1 MAHQMCTFVLDRLLF
16 AVEVE
21 RVQEVIRYQDA
32 TPVLTAPDAIAGLI
46 NLRGQIVTAIDLR
59 RRIGL
64 REREQDARP
73 MNIVVRSGEGA
84 VSLLVDEIGE
94 VVEVDPESFEPLPET
109 VTGSMRTTTSGVY
122 KLEQALLH
130 ALDLTATLQISTA
143 PGGHL
148 SKRDAD

>member
-32 TPVLTAPDAIAGLI
+32 TPVLTAPDSIAGLI

-73 MNIVVRSGEGA
+73 MNIVVRAAEGA

-109 VTGSMRTTTSGVY
+109 ITGSMRTTTSGVY
-122 KLEQALLH
+122 KLEHALLH
-130 ALDLTATLQISTA
+130 ALDLAATLQISAA
-143 PGGHL
+143 PDGHL
-148 SKRDAD
+148 SKREAD

>member
-1 MAHQMCTFVLDRLLF
+1 MGHQMCTFVLDRLLF

-73 MNIVVRSGEGA
+73 MNIVVRAAEGA

-94 VVEVDPESFEPLPET
+94 VVEVDPDSFEPLPET
-109 VTGSMRTTTSGVY
+109 VTGSMRTTTNGVY
-122 KLEQALLH
+122 KLEHALLH
-130 ALDLTATLQISTA
+130 ALDLAATLQIGAAS
-143 PGGHL
+143 GGQL
-148 SKRDAD
+148 NDR

>member
-1 MAHQMCTFVLDRLLF
+1 MGRQMCTFTLDRLLF

-32 TPVLTAPDAIAGLI
+32 TPILTAPDSIAGLI

-64 REREQDARP
+64 REREPGARP
-73 MNIVVRSGEGA
+73 MNIVVRAAEGA

-94 VVEVDPESFEPLPET
+94 VVEVDPDSFEPLPET
-109 VTGSMRTTTSGVY
+109 VTGSMRTTTHGVY
-122 KLEQALLH
+122 KLEHALLH
-130 ALDLTATLQISTA
+130 ALDLTATLQIGA
-143 PGGHL
+143 ALAGQANE
-148 SKRDAD
+148 R